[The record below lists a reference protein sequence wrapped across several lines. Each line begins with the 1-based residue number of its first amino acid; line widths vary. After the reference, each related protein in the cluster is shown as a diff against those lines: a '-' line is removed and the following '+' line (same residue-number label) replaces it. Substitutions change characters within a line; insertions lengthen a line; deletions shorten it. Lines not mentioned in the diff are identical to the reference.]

1 MTQLTP
7 GTVLGPYEI
16 AEKVASGGMG
26 VVYRARHRLME
37 RDVAIKAIRPEL
49 LEDQEFIERFR
60 REARAVA
67 ALRHPHIV
75 EIYDAS
81 IDSTPAFLA
90 MQFLPGGSLQNRI
103 KQLRQRN
110 ERMPVDEALNMG
122 RQLASA
128 LDYAHNKKFV
138 HRDIKPANVLIAE
151 DGSYVLTDFG
161 IVSTQEAMTRLTRTR
176 SSIGTPEYMSPEQAN
191 GQPLD
196 GRSDLY
202 SLGVMLY
209 EMLAGTPPFTA
220 ETPLSVM
227 LKHVRDPLPPIARL
241 RPDLSPA
248 VRDIVE
254 RCLAKKPEQRF
265 QSGAELITAI
275 DRVRAAP
282 PARRSPLPWVIGG
295 LALLALGGA
304 LAAYL
309 LRPGAAS
316 VAPQAAAAATATTE
330 ATSAQAA
337 PVAPSTATL
346 APTATQAPLPPTE
359 TVAPTPVSLSTAT
372 SAPEA
377 SAEPTQTPAPV
388 ATATT
393 DASPTV
399 AAATAAPPT
408 RTPGPS
414 PTPKPS
420 ATPNETGSA
429 SAPKPGQFLSFE
441 NGIGRWQRGN
451 EPYGELTEDRATVHD
466 GRASAKLAYTFPAVQ
481 KNYVVFRSGLA
492 LRGDPTGITAWVHG
506 DGSGNFL
513 NVWIEDAD
521 GETRQFT
528 FGRVSFSGWRQMF
541 APFDVR
547 RPWPNV
553 HIGGPDNAK
562 VDYPIKLAALVLD
575 GAADGVAGSGEI
587 FLDELY
593 LSTQALPAGAAV
605 ATPEDTAEPAVGG
618 GSNGD
623 ATAEPEATIDP
634 FADATAEPAPAKG
647 GVLLDIKE
655 NRASYRQ
662 WGKQVSPN
670 SCDTDDSLGATLKF
684 DLVLIITNNSDQ
696 DLINMKVRFIGEGG
710 AQLVSCGVAPSVS
723 IGASG
728 TTPMNTFAEVP
739 VRTVVL
745 VDSSGKE
752 LARRCFARP
761 SGGGGDVIVL
771 PCG

>member
-1 MTQLTP
+1 MSQLTP

-16 AEKVASGGMG
+16 AEKIASGGMG

-49 LEDQEFIERFR
+49 LEDHEFIERFR

-110 ERMPVDEALNMG
+110 ERMPVDEALSIG

-128 LDYAHNKKFV
+128 LDYAHNKKFI

-241 RPDLSPA
+241 RPDLPPA
-248 VRDIVE
+248 VREIVE

-275 DRVRAAP
+275 DRVRATQ
-282 PARRSPLPWVIGG
+282 PARRSPMPWAIGG

-309 LRPGAAS
+309 LRPIAPSAAPEAVAAVTVTTQATRAQAEPVAVAAAS
-316 VAPQAAAAATATTE
+316 
-330 ATSAQAA
+330 
-337 PVAPSTATL
+337 ATL
-346 APTATQAPLPPTE
+346 APTATQVPPPPTE
-359 TVAPTPVSLSTAT
+359 TTAPTAT
-372 SAPEA
+372 SEASATPAPEA
-377 SAEPTQTPAPV
+377 IAAPTETTAPV
-388 ATATT
+388 ATATSA
-393 DASPTV
+393 ASPTV
-399 AAATAAPPT
+399 ASSPTTPPT

-420 ATPNETGSA
+420 ATPNESGTA

-466 GRASAKLAYTFPAVQ
+466 GRASAKLAYNFPAVQ

-513 NVWIEDAD
+513 NVWIEDAA

-528 FGRVSFSGWRQMF
+528 FGRVSFSGWRQMYV
-541 APFDVR
+541 PFDVR

-553 HIGGPDNAK
+553 HIGGPDNGAL
-562 VDYPIKLAALVLD
+562 DYPIKLAALVFD

-587 FLDELY
+587 YLDEMY
-593 LSTQALPAGAAV
+593 LSTQPLPAGAAA
-605 ATPEDTAEPAVGG
+605 ATPEDTAEPAA
-618 GSNGD
+618 GD

-634 FADATAEPAPAKG
+634 FADATAEPAAAKG

-670 SCDTDDSLGATLKF
+670 SCNTDDSLGATLKF
-684 DLVLIITNNSDQ
+684 DLVLIITNNGDQ

-710 AQLVSCGVAPSVS
+710 VQLVSCGVVPSVG

-745 VDSSGKE
+745 YDSSGKE

-761 SGGGGDVIVL
+761 SGGGGDVVVL